1 VADEQEGAARQPV
14 KRHMGRRCFNWDCAS
29 RYIYMITIT
38 LADLSQPILGWL
50 VGEEW
55 RGNRVGFDCHEGGG
69 EANSYRG
76 RSKKDLFG
84 AHVGHSG
91 MRV

>member
-1 VADEQEGAARQPV
+1 M

-69 EANSYRG
+69 ASTLTEEDQRRICSA
-76 RSKKDLFG
+76 L
-84 AHVGHSG
+84 
-91 MRV
+91 M